1 VQKPRAPIWMGVGHP
16 DALRRTARLADGWMG
31 SGGSS
36 KQAFAQSIPILK
48 EALAAQGR
56 DPETFPI
63 SKRVF
68 LCVHERADIARE
80 ELLRWFTVVYKNPPG
95 VDACGIHG
103 TPEQVAEQL
112 ETLAAKGANHLLL
125 NPTCRYEEQVEALAE
140 LTGLK

>member
-1 VQKPRAPIWMGVGHP
+1 MDGLGRVEQG
-16 DALRRTARLADGWMG
+16 RLCAIHTDPEG
-31 SGGSS
+31 SAGG
-36 KQAFAQSIPILK
+36 A
-48 EALAAQGR
+48 GR
-56 DPETFPI
+56 DPENFPI

-112 ETLAAKGANHLLL
+112 EALAANGANHLLL